1 MPILISRLILV
12 NYGCEELAQGISSS
26 SNEVMSYS
34 GSNTRIDITTDE
46 RNKQFIIEKLHNNIE
61 LKDNTNKNHTIDNKK
76 VTEKIRK

>member
-12 NYGCEELAQGISSS
+12 NYGCEELAQGVSSS

-34 GSNTRIDITTDE
+34 GSNTRVDITTYE

>member
-1 MPILISRLILV
+1 
-12 NYGCEELAQGISSS
+12 
-26 SNEVMSYS
+26 MSYS

>member
-12 NYGCEELAQGISSS
+12 NCGCEELAQGFSS
-26 SNEVMSYS
+26 SNDVMSYS
-34 GSNTRIDITTDE
+34 GSNTLIDITTDE

-76 VTEKIRK
+76 VTEKFRK